1 MPFGLTIGTE
11 RATALQQSIQDEL
24 TKRNY
29 SPEPDPVMAEYI
41 TIMII
46 NNKTA
51 SQITSELEDL
61 IGSDFDPSFT
71 DWLFAEAAKG
81 AVEATSPAQVEPST
95 SQRAP
100 EPAPQA
106 AAPPVSTDTSRRARN
121 GVYQQAISQALP
133 STSPSGQKRS
143 SSARSPS
150 PNHSNK
156 IRRTDVPTGPRAM
169 LRDGASNSNPRSLL
183 DRVGGPGGPM
193 RNNFGGQD
201 DIQSRIDN
209 IVNNPT
215 PEQQQAMMMNAGF
228 PMGMDMNVM
237 NAGMANPMMLQEMM
251 MNQMAL
257 MAQMASTMGIIN
269 PATGQFGGPGF
280 GGMSGDMSMFPGGM
294 DNGGFQGPMGN
305 GNHNGRGRGSG
316 RGRGMGRGN
325 GRGGSTSSAPKPAP
339 EASVVSPATTSQAV
353 PIVAPIPTPA
363 AAIPTPAA
371 TGGLTGFILPERP
384 QSPTLCKF
392 GLKCTNA
399 HCRYSHASPVA
410 TPESGVVL
418 SNEACDKGKD
428 CKDKDCIKAHVSP
441 AVLNPQAAAQPPPAP
456 AHHHSHHPPPA
467 HHHQAPAA
475 GVPCRYGTA
484 CTRPNCTFTH
494 PPGHPSHV
502 PSPNPHFAQQCHFG
516 AGCTR
521 ANCHF
526 QHPEGRVLPTTFH
539 RGLSTSAP
547 LVNVPTP
554 ETGSMG
560 AASHHRSV
568 TFNQNSGNG
577 NVKEKLE
584 KQMKEIEEK
593 KSQAEKAVK
602 AAEAAAATAK
612 KDKDVK
618 AVAISA

>member
-24 TKRNY
+24 TKRLY

-51 SQITSELEDL
+51 AQITSELEDL

-81 AVEATSPAQVEPST
+81 ATEATSQAESST
-95 SQRAP
+95 SQRAA
-100 EPAPQA
+100 EPAPPRE
-106 AAPPVSTDTSRRARN
+106 AAPPAANDVSRRPRNN
-121 GVYQQAISQALP
+121 GVYQQALTQALP
-133 STSPSGQKRS
+133 SASPSGQKRS
-143 SSARSPS
+143 ASARSPS
-150 PNHSNK
+150 PNQSNK

-169 LRDGASNSNPRSLL
+169 LRDGPSNPRSLL
-183 DRVGGPGGPM
+183 DRVGGPGGGQM

-237 NAGMANPMMLQEMM
+237 NAGMANPLMLQEMM

-280 GGMSGDMSMFPGGM
+280 GGIPGDMSMFPGGM
-294 DNGGFQGPMGN
+294 DNNGFQGPMGGN
-305 GNHNGRGRGSG
+305 GNHNGRGRGAG
-316 RGRGMGRGN
+316 RGRGGRGT
-325 GRGGSTSSAPKPAP
+325 GRGGST
-339 EASVVSPATTSQAV
+339 ASVPRAAPDTSTTPAANGSLAI
-353 PIVAPIPTPA
+353 PIVAPTPTLAPA
-363 AAIPTPAA
+363 TPDPPA
-371 TGGLTGFILPERP
+371 TSGLVGFILPERP

-418 SNEACDKGKD
+418 SNEACEKGKD

-441 AVLNPQAAAQPPPAP
+441 AVLNPQAASQPPLPAHAAHNPPPAQ
-456 AHHHSHHPPPA
+456 
-467 HHHQAPAA
+467 HQPSSA
-475 GVPCRYGTA
+475 GVPCRYGAA
-484 CTRPNCTFTH
+484 CTRANCTFTH
-494 PPGHPSHV
+494 PPKHPSN
-502 PSPNPHFAQQCHFG
+502 STNPHFAQQCHFG

-560 AASHHRSV
+560 APSPHRSV
-568 TFNQNSGNG
+568 KFNQSSGNA

-584 KQMKEIEEK
+584 QQMKEIEEK
-593 KSQAEKAVK
+593 KNQAEKAVK
-602 AAEAAAATAK
+602 AAEAAATAK
-612 KDKDVK
+612 KEKEEVK
-618 AVAISA
+618 PVTISA